1 VIEAPAELQAGREA
15 RPAGAAD
22 VAALHSSLDPAETA
36 AAIARVFCEVSGAAA
51 CGVWVLD
58 GDDLSPGAGTVAS
71 FGDGALEPVDGF
83 VDAPPPAAPGG
94 WKTLL
99 AGRATHT
106 RDVQDLELLPAPAR
120 AAVTQAALVPL
131 LHEGRPRGLAALA
144 PLPGGASLDR
154 LEELGVPAAT
164 ALAHALAFERRG
176 GLLAGL
182 ERQVERLDVLHDLGG
197 ALTERGGSTSLVA
210 RLNRLLD
217 GRGPEVESLAWR
229 SRSLAQR
236 LGGSDLTGEE
246 RAMLRDCVGP
256 TTLPDGRVS
265 IPMHLGRRAVGTMRV
280 RGATSRPEELAF
292 LEILAAGVAEVA
304 NRISTRAEMEEAA
317 RGRELAQERDRIA
330 ADLHDTAGQL
340 FVAIQLLARREAEK
354 LSPDSHWAERF
365 VRLAELAD
373 QGKWEIDQAIDA
385 LAFFPAAHRGLV
397 PAIKSLVTAFRA
409 DSGLDVIVDVSGRP
423 ARLSPKAERA
433 LYRVVHES
441 LANAWRHARC
451 SVVRVA
457 LTFEK
462 TAVLLSVT
470 DDGMGLTASIPDRG
484 RVGTNSMR
492 RAVTAVGGTFR
503 VRNALPRGVVVEAE
517 LPRERR

>member
-1 VIEAPAELQAGREA
+1 MIEAPADIRIARGA
-15 RPAGAAD
+15 RPATAAD
-22 VAALHSSLDPAETA
+22 VAAFHRSLDPAETA
-36 AAIARVFCEVSGAAA
+36 GAIARVFCEVAGAAA
-51 CGVWVLD
+51 CGVWLLD
-58 GDDLSPGAGTVAS
+58 GDDLSPVAGAVAAPT
-71 FGDGALEPVDGF
+71 GEPEPVDGF
-83 VDAPPPAAPGG
+83 ADRPAPAAPGG

-99 AGRATHT
+99 ARRATLSH
-106 RDVQDLELLPAPAR
+106 DAQDLELVPPVRLAGAPR
-120 AAVTQAALVPL
+120 AVLVPL
-131 LHEGRPRGLAALA
+131 LHEDRPRGLAALA
-144 PLPGGASLDR
+144 PVDPDAPLEA
-154 LEELGVPAAT
+154 LEELGTAAAT
-164 ALAHALAFERRG
+164 ALAHSLAFERRG
-176 GLLAGL
+176 SLLAGL
-182 ERQVERLDVLHDLGG
+182 ERQVERLDVLHDLSG
-197 ALTERGGSTSLVA
+197 ALTERGGSSSLVA

-236 LGGSDLTGEE
+236 LGGSDLTPEE
-246 RAMLRDCVGP
+246 RAMLRDSGSC
-256 TTLPDGRVS
+256 TTLPDGRIA
-265 IPMHLGRRAVGTMRV
+265 IPMHLGRRSVGTMRV
-280 RGATSRPEELAF
+280 RGATSRPEEVAF

-304 NRISTRAEMEEAA
+304 NRISTRADMEEAA

-365 VRLAELAD
+365 RRLAELAD

-385 LAFFPAAHRGLV
+385 LAFFPAARRGLV
-397 PAIKSLVTAFRA
+397 PAIKSLATSFGA
-409 DSGLDVIVDVSGRP
+409 DSGLDVIVDVTGRP
-423 ARLSPKAERA
+423 ARLPAKAERA

-457 LTFEK
+457 LSFDK
-462 TAVLLSVT
+462 ANVVLSVT

-492 RAVTAVGGTFR
+492 RAITDVGGTFR
-503 VRNALPRGVVVEAE
+503 IRNARPRGVVVEAE
-517 LPRERR
+517 IPRERR